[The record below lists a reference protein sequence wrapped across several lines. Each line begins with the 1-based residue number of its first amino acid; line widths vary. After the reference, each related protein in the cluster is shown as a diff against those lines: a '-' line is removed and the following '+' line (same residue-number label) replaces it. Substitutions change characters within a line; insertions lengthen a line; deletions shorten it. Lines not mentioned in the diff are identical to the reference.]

1 MNRNVEKQGTR
12 NEEKTVDEMKVK
24 EKSLESKEN
33 KTTWAHQER
42 YKSRRASIQH
52 YLRLTFCVSGCFRVR
67 LIDKW
72 APLIA
77 SIAICLKNI
86 AVLWQKLGH
95 AAGGRTNVAENVI
108 TLGCCTFIGINW
120 NWPVRRLNSHV
131 SCSMTCLTGLF
142 YCRHSDV
149 VDQFVCD
156 LEVSFSTSQSIK
168 LSVKF
173 DSSLPELLPS
183 CQKTCWQ
190 LNHWYVHISTCHR
203 QHIDI
208 FYNMCPLTFTSV
220 HLFDLTYKSGS
231 GAGGQVELNEKA
243 AEPSDHSSRLRSN
256 IHKLDMTACY

>member
-1 MNRNVEKQGTR
+1 MRVVESYGSFTKFLRERNKMNRNVEKQETR
-12 NEEKTVDEMKVK
+12 NEEQTVAEMKVK
-24 EKSLESKEN
+24 EKNLESKEN

-42 YKSRRASIQH
+42 DKSRRASVQH

-77 SIAICLKNI
+77 SIAICLRNI
-86 AVLWQKLGH
+86 AVLWQKLSHTEGE
-95 AAGGRTNVAENVI
+95 RTNVPENVI

-120 NWPVRRLNSHV
+120 NWPVRRLSHV

-142 YCRHSDV
+142 YCWHSDV

-173 DSSLPELLPS
+173 DSSLPELQPS

-203 QHIDI
+203 RHTI
-208 FYNMCPLTFTSV
+208 LTFFTICVLS
-220 HLFDLTYKSGS
+220 HSHPYTFLTWLINLE
-231 GAGGQVELNEKA
+231 VEQMDKW
-243 AEPSDHSSRLRSN
+243 S
-256 IHKLDMTACY
+256 